1 AAAMRRRNVPAAP
14 MYNRL
19 RPYFS
24 RHEPHLHWRLHFKAT
39 AGAVLGVMAVGGL
52 AAWTQLPL
60 LMAPLGATALLVFAH
75 PRTPGAQPLHLFV
88 GVLTGPVGGSLMEML
103 VRGLW
108 WTAALA
114 VGAVMLTMLLLRV
127 PHPPA
132 AAIPLVVET
141 SHMNAPTLFAV
152 MFAGCVVLCVVAIVW
167 HRLPPSQNYP
177 LPRLKDG
184 TR

>member
-1 AAAMRRRNVPAAP
+1 

-39 AGAVLGVMAVGGL
+39 AGAVIGVMVVGGL

-75 PRTPGAQPLHLFV
+75 PRTPGAQPLNVFMGYLV
-88 GVLTGPVGGSLMEML
+88 GAIFASLIEML
-103 VRGLW
+103 APGLW
-108 WTAALA
+108 WMAALG

-127 PHPPA
+127 THPPA
-132 AAIPLVVET
+132 AAIPLVIET
-141 SHMNAPTLFAV
+141 SHLDAPTLFAV
-152 MFAGCVVLCVVAIVW
+152 MFAGCVVLCLIAMAW
-167 HRLPPSQNYP
+167 HRLPPSQTYP

-184 TR
+184 TH